1 MTELALSFYLGWEDI
16 SQLQIPS
23 LNYFPTLNSL
33 PCPKRY
39 RAFLFVEG
47 HNRHKTSHQPE
58 TVSLSLY
65 KDSNLESLTMKSDD
79 QVDVS
84 DKSSSPTYD
93 HDKGAAPY
101 VSSDTD
107 LGDVEAVETTKRG
120 LKARHAQ
127 MIALGGTI
135 GELSR
140 FPEINY
146 F

>member
-1 MTELALSFYLGWEDI
+1 
-16 SQLQIPS
+16 
-23 LNYFPTLNSL
+23 
-33 PCPKRY
+33 
-39 RAFLFVEG
+39 
-47 HNRHKTSHQPE
+47 
-58 TVSLSLY
+58 
-65 KDSNLESLTMKSDD
+65 MKSDD

-84 DKSSSPTYD
+84 EDKYSSPTYR

-135 GELSR
+135 GELPR
-140 FPEINY
+140 FPEISS